1 MVQHNYSTKPGTLET
16 QSFERFQQ
24 FINGLDKVKEVVGDQ
39 IGLKRLDRLLE
50 LSGVYDRTPD
60 TQPAFAKDNILS
72 EVEAAGIQLNSTLL
86 NQIGR
91 SSLQEVRNAVDAYK
105 KICKRETVKNPGGL
119 FYHLLENQR

>member
-60 TQPAFAKDNILS
+60 TQPAFAKDNISRSLNKQISSILWRMPTS
-72 EVEAAGIQLNSTLL
+72 EYPITANYQCIWIVTQM
-86 NQIGR
+86 
-91 SSLQEVRNAVDAYK
+91 
-105 KICKRETVKNPGGL
+105 
-119 FYHLLENQR
+119 